1 MKYSV
6 AIIAVYHRTANE
18 VKEQKV
24 FNTLTEASQF
34 VNDWNALQY
43 IQTRSNT
50 DPIIMAM
57 NPLPFGG

>member
-24 FNTLTEASQF
+24 FDTLTEATQF
-34 VNDWNALQY
+34 VNDWNALQF
-43 IQTRSNT
+43 IQTRTNS
-50 DPIIMAM
+50 DPIIVAM
-57 NPLPFGG
+57 NPLPFGA

>member
-24 FNTLTEASQF
+24 FDTLTEATQF
-34 VNDWNALQY
+34 VNDWNALQF
-43 IQTRSNT
+43 IQTRTNS
-50 DPIIMAM
+50 DPIIDAM
-57 NPLPFGG
+57 NPLPFGA